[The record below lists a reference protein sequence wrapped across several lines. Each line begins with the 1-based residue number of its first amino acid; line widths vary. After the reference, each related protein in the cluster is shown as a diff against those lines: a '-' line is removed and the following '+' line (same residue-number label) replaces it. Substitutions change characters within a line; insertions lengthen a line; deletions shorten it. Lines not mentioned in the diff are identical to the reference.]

1 MKNNYEKYI
10 KEVWEMKDKVY
21 NDFKK
26 SDCKSYIDFI
36 KKDSLNIKMT
46 SNRKKRKIA

>member
-10 KEVWEMKDKVY
+10 KEVWEMKDSVY

-26 SDCKSYIDFI
+26 SGCKSYIDFI
-36 KKDSLNIKMT
+36 KKDSSDIKMVLYK
-46 SNRKKRKIA
+46 KKRKIA